1 MNQLKQLKKDIEK
14 HKNAKR
20 AQHSPRA
27 TPASLALRAGSD
39 FLGALI
45 TGVFL
50 GYVAD
55 SYWMT
60 QPWLMIGGLF
70 LGLASGVHL
79 LLQHAAR
86 EHKK

>member
-20 AQHSPRA
+20 VKPSRA
-27 TPASLALRAGSD
+27 TPASFALRAGSD

-45 TGVFL
+45 TGGFL
-50 GYVAD
+50 GYAAD

-60 QPWLMIGGLF
+60 KPWLMIAGLF

-79 LLQHAAR
+79 LLKHA
-86 EHKK
+86 EKTSKK

>member
-20 AQHSPRA
+20 AKPPSRA
-27 TPASLALRAGSD
+27 TPASFALRAGSD

-45 TGVFL
+45 TGGLL
-50 GYVAD
+50 GYAAD

-60 QPWLMIGGLF
+60 KPWLMIGGLF

-79 LLQHAAR
+79 LLKHA
-86 EHKK
+86 EKTSKK